1 MKFKTIV
8 LATLTACAALPA
20 LADEYG
26 KHPFYL
32 HAISDLQAAGWQ
44 IDHRRPEDPQISG
57 DELVVRDEIRAA
69 IGELQHAAWQDGKA
83 MNWNPPPDAALP
95 REGRLHAAV
104 DLLRKAHA
112 DVAREEDD
120 PRSRPFQQRGLSH
133 VDAALDAAQHAIG
146 DVRHR
151 ENRRE

>member
-1 MKFKTIV
+1 MKIRSLVT
-8 LATLTACAALPA
+8 ATLAVCVAVPA

-32 HAISDLQAAGWQ
+32 HAISDLQAAKWQ
-44 IDHRRPEDPQISG
+44 MEHRRPEDPQISG
-57 DELVVRDEIRAA
+57 DEMIVRDEIQAA
-69 IGELQHAAWQDGKA
+69 LGDLQHAAWQDGKA
-83 MNWNPPPDAALP
+83 MNWNPPPDAPLP

-133 VDAALDAAQHAIG
+133 VDAALGAAQHAIG
-146 DVRHR
+146 DVRR
-151 ENRRE
+151 RDRRE